1 MKNRSALTAAMALFL
16 LVVAGCR
23 QPTQDAGTTWQ
34 VVAEDNM
41 TPQQTAQRERALAAR
56 DAMFTALKTRLMEVV
71 GSAGPAAA
79 IDVCAQ
85 EAPQIAEQVSQAHG
99 LTIGRTSFRLRNSEN
114 APPTW
119 ASQLVA
125 NRVAE
130 PTYLTQ
136 GGKLAALLPIRIQ
149 AQCLMCHGGEE
160 TIPPP
165 VKDALAEHYPKDRA
179 TGFKDGDLRGWFCV
193 EVPAVDGSKDAHP

>member
-1 MKNRSALTAAMALFL
+1 MKRLSALTAALALFL
-16 LVVAGCR
+16 LVAAGCR
-23 QPTQDAGTTWQ
+23 QPTQEASTAWQ

-41 TPQQTAQRERALAAR
+41 TPEQTAQREKALAAR
-56 DAMFTALKTRLMEVV
+56 DAMFTLLKTRLMEVV
-71 GSAGPAAA
+71 VSEGPAAA
-79 IDVCAQ
+79 IQVCSK
-85 EAPQIAEQVSQAHG
+85 EAPQIAEQVSQEHG
-99 LTIGRTSFRLRNSEN
+99 LTIGRTSFRLRNSDN

-125 NRVAE
+125 DRVAE

-165 VKDALAEHYPKDRA
+165 VKDALAEHYPKDQA
-179 TGFKDGDLRGWFCV
+179 TGFQDGDLRGWFCV
-193 EVPAVDGSKDAHP
+193 EVPAADGK